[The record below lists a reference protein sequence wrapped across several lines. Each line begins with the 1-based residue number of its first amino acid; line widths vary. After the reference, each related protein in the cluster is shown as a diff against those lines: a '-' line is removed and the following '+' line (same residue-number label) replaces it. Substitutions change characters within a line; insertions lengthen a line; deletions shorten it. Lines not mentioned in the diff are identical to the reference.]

1 MCTIGRAQVALLPN
15 VSDCAFS
22 PGPGA
27 AGPDGC
33 AGGELT
39 LLLAASRCDFT
50 VVLAP
55 ACSVCGCV
63 CVCVCV
69 CV

>member
-50 VVLAP
+50 VVMAQ
-55 ACSVCGCV
+55 ARHNIYIYIYIYIYI
-63 CVCVCV
+63 
-69 CV
+69 